1 MEDTLTSKGSHEIIE
16 YEISDSISLIYDKLE
31 KRFYIYEID
40 FENGFDEYSFEINEP
55 FDDMEFDETLIRK
68 SDFEEFKELV
78 LKSS

>member
-1 MEDTLTSKGSHEIIE
+1 MSKGSHEIIE
-16 YEISDSISLIYDKLE
+16 YKILDSISLIYDKLE

-55 FDDMEFDETLIRK
+55 FDDMEFDGTFIVK
-68 SDFEEFKELV
+68 KDFEEFKELV